1 MTNSEI
7 LLSEIQD
14 LITDLRNGIDI
25 EKNWKKF
32 TGLIESNLE
41 NVCKSLDTRWL
52 VSICDTYAS
61 M

>member
-32 TGLIESNLE
+32 TGLIENNLE